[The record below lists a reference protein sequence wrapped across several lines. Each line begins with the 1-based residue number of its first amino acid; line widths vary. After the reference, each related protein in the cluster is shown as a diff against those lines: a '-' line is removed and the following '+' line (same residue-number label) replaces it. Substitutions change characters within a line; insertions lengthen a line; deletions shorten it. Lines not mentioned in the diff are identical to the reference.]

1 MTQEKKQEFTRRLS
15 CCNRGEMIV
24 IMYDILFSYLEDAL
38 KAQEEGEYEEFREA
52 SGKAQQVVRRLMDDL
67 DFSYPIAGE
76 LYPVYQFVN
85 RLLALAVCQNT
96 SKNIQDAQKVLK
108 NLYEGFVEAAK
119 QDSSEPLMQ
128 HAQQV
133 VAGMTY
139 QRGSLT
145 ETLQGS
151 ENSRGFFA

>member
-24 IMYDILFSYLEDAL
+24 IMYDILMSYLDEAL
-38 KAQEEGEYEEFREA
+38 EAQEKESYEEFRSA
-52 SGKAQQVVRRLMDDL
+52 VGKAEQVVQRLKEDL
-67 DFSYPIAGE
+67 DFTYPIASE
-76 LYPVYQFVN
+76 LYPLYQFVN
-85 RLLALAVCQNT
+85 KLLAFAVCKNT
-96 SKNIQDAQKVLK
+96 ADHIHDAKKVLK
-108 NLYEGFVEAAK
+108 NLYDGFVEAAK

-128 HAQQV
+128 HTQQV

-139 QRGSLT
+139 QKGSLT

-151 ENSRGFFA
+151 ESSRGFFA

>member
-15 CCNRGEMIV
+15 CCNKGEMIV

-38 KAQEEGEYEEFREA
+38 KAQKAGEYENFRDA
-52 SGKAQQVVRRLMDDL
+52 SGKAQQVVRRLMEDL

-76 LYPVYQFVN
+76 LYPAYQFVN
-85 RLLALAVCQNT
+85 KLLALAVCKNT
-96 SKNIQDAQKVLK
+96 SQNIQDAQKVLK

-119 QDSSEPLMQ
+119 EDSSEPLMQ
-128 HAQQV
+128 HTQQV

-139 QRGSLT
+139 QKGSLT
-145 ETLQGS
+145 ETVQGS
-151 ENSRGFFA
+151 ESSRGFFA

>member
-24 IMYDILFSYLEDAL
+24 IMYDILFTYLEDGIEA
-38 KAQEEGEYEEFREA
+38 KEADDYQEFKRNTGL
-52 SGKAQQVVRRLMDDL
+52 AQQVLCRLMDDL
-67 DFSYPIAGE
+67 DFTYGIAGSLFAE
-76 LYPVYQFVN
+76 YQFVN
-85 RLLALAVCQNT
+85 RLLSLAVCKNT
-96 SKNIQDAQKVLK
+96 SQNLQDAKRVLK
-108 NLYEGFVEAAK
+108 NLYDAFVEAAR
-119 QDSSEPLMQ
+119 QDNSEPLMG

-139 QRGSLT
+139 HKGSLT

-151 ENSRGFFA
+151 EGSRGFLA

>member
-24 IMYDILFSYLEDAL
+24 ILYDILFAYLEDAENA
-38 KAQEEGEYEEFREA
+38 KEAGEYEEFKNA
-52 SGKAQQVVRRLMDDL
+52 VGKAEQEERRLMYDL
-67 DFSYPIAGE
+67 DLTYAVSGE
-76 LYPVYQFVN
+76 LYPLYQFVN
-85 RLLALAVCQNT
+85 QLLAMAVCKNT
-96 SKNIQDAQKVLK
+96 LQNIQDAQKVLK

-119 QDSSEPLMQ
+119 QDTSESLMQ
-128 HAQQV
+128 HTQQV

-139 QRGSLT
+139 QKGSLT

-151 ENSRGFFA
+151 DSSRGFLA